1 MHEKSCPRLL
11 LFLLA
16 ALGCA
21 TAGVEAPSEGAATVG
36 SPLPEVKVIGFDGR
50 GIDARTLAGKV
61 VLLDLWASWCAPC
74 KEELPLLDSM
84 ATRLRAK
91 GVTILAVSID
101 ENRDDALGFLK
112 SHGSD
117 WSLDMAHDPGGKL
130 AEKLKPPRMPTSYII
145 DRTGVIRHVNL
156 GFERADVAKI
166 EARLTRL
173 AAQP

>member
-1 MHEKSCPRLL
+1 MHEKRSPRPFLV
-11 LFLLA
+11 LLA

-21 TAGVEAPSEGAATVG
+21 TTGVDAPGDGPAAVGAT
-36 SPLPEVKVIGFDGR
+36 LPEVKVVGFDGR
-50 GIDARTLAGKV
+50 GIDARALAGKV

-84 ATRLRAK
+84 ATRLRSK

-101 ENRDDALGFLK
+101 ENREDALGFLR
-112 SHGSD
+112 SQSSD
-117 WSLDMAHDPGGKL
+117 WSLALAHDPEGKL